1 MLVRTSGARDRRFG
15 GPGAYS
21 NALRLRL
28 VPPPARNRWGWG
40 MGDLLSDAQAKL
52 AAAGYQGVQCRLE
65 RVMLPMPDPATGKNF
80 YDQNYCSAPGYVGG
94 FQAEA
99 VVNTGMQNL
108 VDERAALGYNA
119 SNPGYFQTYGAAN
132 QVLNPGVGVSITS
145 GQTSTAA
152 GANQTAATYPVTA
165 TLRNLSRPGS
175 DMRVGDS
182 WELTI
187 TGRPNAAITAA
198 ASHNGA
204 SATQSFGTTDG
215 SGRKVLTGTYD
226 ASVLGSWSQTWTISG
241 QSATISFTVLPT
253 TPAVSGGAGSGSGTN
268 PPVVPP
274 SVVGGGAGASW
285 LDKTFN
291 IAGYDV
297 PLVAAAAGAVG
308 LFFMFGGRGR

>member
-28 VPPPARNRWGWG
+28 VPPPRRNPWGWG

-52 AAAGYQGVQCRLE
+52 AAAGYTGVQCRTE
-65 RVMLPMPDPATGKNF
+65 RISLPMADPTTGRNY

-99 VVNTGMQNL
+99 VVNTGMDNL
-108 VDERAALGYNA
+108 IAERAALGFNA
-119 SNPGYFQTYGAAN
+119 SNPGYFYTYGAAN
-132 QVLNPGVGVSITS
+132 QVLNPGVGVSITNNPPS
-145 GQTSTAA
+145 TSTPPAS
-152 GANQTAATYPVTA
+152 QTPTVYPVTA
-165 TLRNLSRPGS
+165 TLRNLSRPGA
-175 DMRVGDS
+175 DMRVGDQ

-187 TGRPNAAITAA
+187 TGRPNAPISAA

-204 SATQSFGTTDG
+204 SATQSFGNTDG
-215 SGRKVLTGTYD
+215 SGRKVLSGTYD
-226 ASVLGSWSQTWTISG
+226 ASVLGSWQQTWTIAG
-241 QSATISFTVLPT
+241 QSATISFTVLPM
-253 TPAVSGGAGSGSGTN
+253 TPAVGSGAGSGSQN
-268 PPVVPP
+268 PAVPP
-274 SVVGGGAGASW
+274 PPGGGPWLPSW

-297 PLVAAAAGAVG
+297 PLLAAAAGAVG
-308 LFFMFGGRGR
+308 LFFMMGGRGR